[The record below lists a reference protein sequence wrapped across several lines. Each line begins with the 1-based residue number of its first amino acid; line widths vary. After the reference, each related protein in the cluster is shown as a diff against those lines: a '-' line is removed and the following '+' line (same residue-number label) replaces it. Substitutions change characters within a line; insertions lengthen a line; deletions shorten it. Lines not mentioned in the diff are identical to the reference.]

1 MRLMNMQNI
10 KIIKYC
16 RGAESNFFFFFF
28 LLSPFTP
35 LLPKSQNNLA

>member
-16 RGAESNFFFFFF
+16 RGAESNFFFS
-28 LLSPFTP
+28 LSPFTP